1 MKNAMKILITISL
14 SIWALHAQA
23 NDNKQNEVSKPD
35 TPHQAGMIVDSRFD
49 VNNIN
54 FFKKFSN
61 TGKGEFL
68 DFTFDL
74 VNKTDD
80 GIKLK
85 MFIIAFNEKDESD
98 IEMRKFI
105 EYPQWRKLDFEK
117 NAKHIV
123 FFDALPV
130 IDHTVVADFAKK
142 REDTINKNAGLK
154 PKPEEPAD
162 PNKKKKKVPLQDFI
176 DYVVYVHENPQSGVD
191 LELQGF
197 ENARFDVKKEL
208 RTEPKPEGNSK
219 PEELYRITLKA
230 LKTSVNGRLYSKYRM
245 DKQFF
250 NHIGLVLY
258 DTDENK
264 IVYRRFF
271 RFKKK
276 FRIR

>member
-1 MKNAMKILITISL
+1 MKNAINILMIFGL
-14 SIWALHAQA
+14 FALALPAQT
-23 NDNKQNEVSKPD
+23 NDNKKDEVSKPD
-35 TPHQAGMIVDSRFD
+35 TPHKAGMLVDSRFE

-68 DFTFDL
+68 DFTFDV

-80 GIKLK
+80 TIPMK
-85 MFIIAFNEKDESD
+85 MFIIAFNEKDETD
-98 IEMRKFI
+98 IEMRKYI
-105 EYPQWRKLDFEK
+105 EYPKWRKIDFEK

-130 IDHTVVADFAKK
+130 IDHAVVADYAKK
-142 REDTINKNAGLK
+142 REDEINKNAGIK
-154 PKPEEPAD
+154 PKAEEPAD
-162 PNKKKKKVPLQDFI
+162 ANNKKKKVPLQDFI
-176 DYVVYVHENPQSGVD
+176 DYVVYVHENPQAGID

-197 ENARFDVKKEL
+197 EDAKFVVKKED
-208 RTEPKPEGNSK
+208 RKEPKPEGNAK
-219 PEELYRITLKA
+219 PEELYRITMKA

-258 DTDENK
+258 DTQENK
-264 IVYRRFF
+264 VAYRRFF
-271 RFKKK
+271 RFKRNFK
-276 FRIR
+276 IR